1 MIEKVDVSLFLPF
14 CKRNNVEEEHCQNLY
29 KLYCVK
35 FKVKDMPQFF
45 ELSEHWTL
53 MFLLKHLYTRTKT
66 NRRCNTGQ
74 LQYHWQIQ
82 NEVAPFVILKT
93 CEANENQVSLSFF
106 FFGCYLQI
114 LYVKYSQNYSKGG
127 FIPLKKEGSTGFV
140 PWPPTGPWRPGPTE
154 RPKTVPDSRP
164 LLTNPGFITKCDQK
178 CLRILQGKLFNG
190 F

>member
-1 MIEKVDVSLFLPF
+1 M
-14 CKRNNVEEEHCQNLY
+14 
-29 KLYCVK
+29 K

-53 MFLLKHLYTRTKT
+53 MFLLKQIYTRTKT

-93 CEANENQVSLSFF
+93 CEAKESQVSFLFCC
-106 FFGCYLQI
+106 CYLQI

-127 FIPLKKEGSTGFV
+127 FIPLKKTRELPRASSL
-140 PWPPTGPWRPGPTE
+140 GPQQGPGGLDLLSAPRRSQT
-154 RPKTVPDSRP
+154 PDP
-164 LLTNPGFITKCDQK
+164 F
-178 CLRILQGKLFNG
+178 
-190 F
+190 